1 MNLKELKNA
10 ALTLRELGLSYQET
24 LDAMN
29 AVAKDLGPVKHM
41 WKRNDQSRLIKL
53 GLALI
58 TFPEPTPIS
67 ETLGAVVLS
76 MGVVHKK
83 MKQSVL
89 HVDDV
94 YGAFQEV
101 VKGLHTI
108 KKEET
113 R

>member
-29 AVAKDLGPVKHM
+29 AIAKDLGPVRRM
-41 WKRNDQSRLIKL
+41 WKKNDQSRLIKL

-83 MKQSVL
+83 MQQSVL
-89 HVDDV
+89 HVDEV

-101 VKGLHTI
+101 VKGLHATN
-108 KKEET
+108 KEEP